1 MRQRDPAKAI
11 AVLNLLTEFFGE
23 FGHRWISGM
32 YEDRYGGRCLVSAL
46 DHVRTEAEIGSDGT
60 EHYLRRALP
69 AAAADIDTFN
79 DDCRS
84 YDEIR
89 AVIVAARDI
98 AQAEIDAARSPAD
111 QHSDTGPIRA

>member
-11 AVLNLLTEFFGE
+11 AVLDLLTEFFGE

-32 YEDRYGGRCLVSAL
+32 FEDRYGGRCLASAL
-46 DHVRTEAEIGSDGT
+46 HHVRTEAEISGDGT
-60 EHYLRRALP
+60 EHYLAMP
-69 AAAADIDTFN
+69 AGPSDLDIFN

-89 AVIVAARDI
+89 AVIVAAREI
-98 AQAEIDAARSPAD
+98 AQAEIDAVAAR
-111 QHSDTGPIRA
+111 